1 MCFISFIQ
9 FIYCLQKWIKE
20 NNVLEIVLRDSLH
33 QPQYVEKLEKILRFI
48 IKERT
53 LSLEDLDAVW
63 AAQCGK
69 HEAIVKNVHDLLAKL
84 AWDFSP
90 EQLDHLFECFQ
101 VSLFLPFL
109 SQSLN

>member
-1 MCFISFIQ
+1 M
-9 FIYCLQKWIKE
+9 
-20 NNVLEIVLRDSLH
+20 
-33 QPQYVEKLEKILRFI
+33 
-48 IKERT
+48 
-53 LSLEDLDAVW
+53 W

-101 VSLFLPFL
+101 VSLFLAFFKSKPQL
-109 SQSLN
+109 AEVYLGSQFRQCQTHIYATILNSLRRLFHSVKCHPPWQATKNTHYFGLVEQLVAE